1 MNSAALTQ
9 GSDAWHEWR
18 LGGIGA
24 SEVPVLML
32 EDDRRTP
39 RDIWRVK
46 TGRITEPREAN
57 FAMQRGI
64 EAEPKIRALYELYND
79 VEMPPKNL
87 VHPEIPYLRASAD
100 GFNEIASKGA
110 EFKYPGAEKHALA
123 VAGKIPLCYVGQV
136 QAQLFVSGAFNWDY
150 VSYNGVDIAVVNQ
163 KPDFNYIDRMLK
175 VVDEFWKCVVENREP
190 PITDRDY
197 LELNDEKHM
206 QTCERYRHA
215 KANNHAAR
223 EVKHLRDLIVAT
235 VPAVHNRILCNEVEI
250 VRTGNKA
257 IVRVRA

>member
-1 MNSAALTQ
+1 VNSAALTQ

-46 TGRITEPREAN
+46 TRRIKEPREAN

-64 EAEPKIRALYELYND
+64 DAEPKIRALYELYND

-100 GFNEIASKGA
+100 GFNEAISKGA

-123 VAGKIPLCYVGQV
+123 VAGEIPRCYFGQV
-136 QAQLFVSGAFNWDY
+136 QAQLFVSGAGSWDY
-150 VSYNGVDIAVVNQ
+150 VSYDGVDIAVVNQ
-163 KPDFNYIDRMLK
+163 KPDFEYIARMLK
-175 VVDEFWKCVVENREP
+175 VVDQFWMCVVENREP
-190 PITDRDY
+190 PITTGDY
-197 LELNDEKHM
+197 LDLNDETHV

-215 KANNHAAR
+215 KKNNHSDR
-223 EVKHLRDLIVAT
+223 EIKRLRDLIVAT
-235 VPAVHNRILCNEVEI
+235 VPADHNRILCSGVEI
-250 VRTGNKA
+250 VRAGSKT
-257 IVRVRA
+257 IVRIRE